1 MISSRNYHLT
11 GRKSWGAKNPWMMER
26 YDDVGYEE
34 HGRPRT
40 DHWSIP
46 TLLTMEEEEEDLTY
60 WRTEVMTI
68 AIWQWELFCRSISPS
83 ENERRVT
90 QILQD
95 TVLLICALTTATTT
109 FNCPITLPRTGR
121 PSAWTSANGSISDS
135 DDVTTGWRN
144 MLAVVRRG
152 HGRAVQKPE
161 DDEDVEENEMWGIEP
176 SQNRRFHRRKW
187 RGRDRGRERG
197 WGRRNKLDYV
207 IA

>member
-1 MISSRNYHLT
+1 MMKVTKNMVVQGLT
-11 GRKSWGAKNPWMMER
+11 TE
-26 YDDVGYEE
+26 V
-34 HGRPRT
+34 
-40 DHWSIP
+40 
-46 TLLTMEEEEEDLTY
+46 Y
-60 WRTEVMTI
+60 WRC
-68 AIWQWELFCRSISPS
+68 WQWKSRRKILHTDEQKWWQSQYGNGNSCRSIPPS
-83 ENERRVT
+83 ENERRVA

-95 TVLLICALTTATTT
+95 TELLICALTNASTT
-109 FNCPITLPRTGR
+109 FICPTTLPQTGR

-135 DDVTTGWRN
+135 GDVTTGWRN

-176 SQNRRFHRRKW
+176 SQNLRIHRRKW

-197 WGRRNKLDYV
+197 WGRRNELDYV